1 MRKRYLRGDQVY
13 LRALEP
19 EDLDFIYEVENE
31 PDHWAM
37 TDFTVPYSR
46 FSIRQY
52 LRDNRND
59 LFADKQLRLV
69 IALKGKD
76 TPVGIADLFN
86 YQPLHAHAEVGILVR
101 QEYRGMGYAG
111 EALGLLCDYAFGFLA
126 LHQLVAYVLVDNHD
140 SRELFCANEFVSRG
154 TLREWWR
161 MDGEFKDVV
170 VYQRLRD
177 WDKTKDRSRTIW
189 L

>member
-1 MRKRYLRGDQVY
+1 MAKHYLHGDQVY

-19 EDLDFIYEVENE
+19 EDLDFIYEVENH

-52 LRDNRND
+52 LRDNQND

-69 IALKGKD
+69 IALKGEG
-76 TPVGIADLFN
+76 TPIGIVDLFN

-101 QEYRGMGYAG
+101 REYRGRGYAG

-126 LHQLVAYVLVDNHD
+126 LHQLVAYVLADNHD
-140 SRELFCANEFVSRG
+140 SRELFCANKFVSRG

-161 MDGEFKDVV
+161 MGGEFKDVV

-177 WDKTKDRSRTIW
+177 WDKAKGRSHPLWI
-189 L
+189 

>member
-1 MRKRYLRGDQVY
+1 MAKRYLRGDQVY

-19 EDLDFIYEVENE
+19 EDLDFIYDVENH

-52 LRDNRND
+52 LRNNQND

-69 IALKGKD
+69 IALKGEN
-76 TPVGIADLFN
+76 TTIGIADLFN

-101 QEYRGMGYAG
+101 KEHRGRGYAR
-111 EALGLLCDYAFGFLA
+111 EALGLLCDYAFGFLH
-126 LHQLVAYVLVDNHD
+126 LHQLAARVVTDNEVSLRLFRSCGFSECGVLRQWWRVDGAYKDVLV
-140 SRELFCANEFVSRG
+140 L
-154 TLREWWR
+154 
-161 MDGEFKDVV
+161 
-170 VYQRLRD
+170 QRLNE
-177 WDKTKDRSRTIW
+177 
-189 L
+189 

>member
-1 MRKRYLRGDQVY
+1 MAKRYLHGDQVY

-19 EDLDFIYEVENE
+19 EDLDFIYDVENH

-52 LRDNRND
+52 LRNNQND

-76 TPVGIADLFN
+76 TPIGIADLFN

-101 QEYRGMGYAG
+101 QKYRGRGYAG

-126 LHQLVAYVLVDNHD
+126 LHQLVAYVVADNHD
-140 SRELFCANEFVSRG
+140 SRELFCDNEFVSRG

-161 MDGEFKDVV
+161 LDGEFKDVI
-170 VYQRLRD
+170 VYQRLGS
-177 WDKTKDRSRTIW
+177 WDKEKGQSHPLW
-189 L
+189 M

>member
-19 EDLDFIYEVENE
+19 EDLDFIYEVENQ

-59 LFADKQLRLV
+59 LFADKH
-69 IALKGKD
+69 
-76 TPVGIADLFN
+76 
-86 YQPLHAHAEVGILVR
+86 LHAHAEVGILVR

-177 WDKTKDRSRTIW
+177 WDKTKDRSRAIW